1 MAANLT
7 SSFICGFPKESRF
20 LVIIQHHKALLLK
33 KNIPEMG
40 QIKRR
45 GKKKT
50 TATDISR
57 TRVECSCTSI
67 ERFVF
72 AVVLCNKYGPDMEDR
87 DAVLD
92 CQQHQKCNMMMMI
105 TQDSG
110 TAFDSRLCFLAPGV
124 NLGVREQVQKC
135 NICASEPQNGNSIL

>member
-1 MAANLT
+1 M
-7 SSFICGFPKESRF
+7 S
-20 LVIIQHHKALLLK
+20 
-33 KNIPEMG
+33 
-40 QIKRR
+40 
-45 GKKKT
+45 T

-72 AVVLCNKYGPDMEDR
+72 AVVVLCNKYGPDKEDR

-92 CQQHQKCNMMMMI
+92 CQQHQKCNVMMMMM

-110 TAFDSRLCFLAPGV
+110 AAFDSRLCFLAPGV
-124 NLGVREQVQKC
+124 NLGLREQVQKC
-135 NICASEPQNGNSIL
+135 NICASEPQNGNSIS